1 MDKRTPFFD
10 KVVEAGGRMVS
21 FAGYQM
27 PVQFEGII
35 SEHTRVRETVGVFDV
50 SHMGRV
56 EVKGADALGFLQYLV
71 TNDVSKLEMYQAI
84 YTAMCYPDGGI
95 VDDLLIYRLPE
106 HYLVVVNA
114 ANNAKDQNWMREQAA
129 GYEVEITDRTTEMA
143 QLAVQ
148 GPKVE
153 EVLAKLTAAD
163 LSSVGF
169 YEGLETEVAGVAMLC
184 SRTGYTGEDG
194 FELYFPAQHG
204 AAVWDKLFDAGK
216 DAGIGPIGLGA
227 RDTLRLEMK
236 YALYGNDIDK
246 TTNPIEAGLSW
257 VVKFDKG
264 DFVARDVLLKVKEEK
279 PSRRLVC
286 LEVEASG
293 IPRPHDAIVAGG
305 EEVGEVTSGTF
316 SPSLKKGIALGYV
329 RRGHTKSGT
338 ELAIRTRRGEVP
350 VAVVKPPFYKNASHK

>member
-1 MDKRTPFFD
+1 MDMKTPFYD
-10 KVVEAGGRMVS
+10 KIVEAGGRMVS

-27 PVQFEGII
+27 SVQFEGII
-35 SEHTRVRETVGVFDV
+35 PEHTKVREAVGVFDV

-56 EVKGADALGFLQYLV
+56 EVKGPQALEFLEHLV
-71 TNDVSKLEMYQAI
+71 TNEMSSLDMYQAL
-84 YTAMCYPDGGI
+84 YTVMCYPDGGI
-95 VDDLLIYRLPE
+95 VDDLLIYRLPD

-114 ANNAKDQNWMREQAA
+114 SNNSKDQAWMREQAKSKDT
-129 GYEVEITDRTTEMA
+129 EIIDRTAEMA

-153 EVLAKLTAAD
+153 GVLSKLTSAD
-163 LSSVGF
+163 LSGIGF
-169 YEGLETEVAGVAMLC
+169 YKGLEMELAGVKMFV

-194 FELYFPAQHG
+194 FELYFPAEHAG
-204 AAVWDKLFDAGK
+204 MVWDSVFEAGSGE
-216 DAGIGPIGLGA
+216 GIAPIGLGA

-257 VVKFDKG
+257 VVKLDKG
-264 DFVARDVLLKVKEEK
+264 DFIARDVLLKVTEEK

-286 LEVEASG
+286 LEVKGQG
-293 IPRPHDAIVAGG
+293 IPRPHDIIVADG
-305 EEVGEVTSGTF
+305 EEVGAVTSGTF

-329 RRGHTKSGT
+329 RSGYTKSDT
-338 ELAIRTRRGEVP
+338 ELVVRTRRGEVT
-350 VAVVKPPFYKNASHK
+350 VVVVKPPFYKNASHK